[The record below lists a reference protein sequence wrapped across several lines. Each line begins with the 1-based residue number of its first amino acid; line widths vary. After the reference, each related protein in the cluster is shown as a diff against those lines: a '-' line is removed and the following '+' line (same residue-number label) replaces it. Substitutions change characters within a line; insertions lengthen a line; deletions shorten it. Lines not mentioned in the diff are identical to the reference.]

1 MIARITTPGPQ
12 EQWYSDVVAAWSEN
26 GYLKLQ
32 LASHPHLV
40 CYWRDNSFTS
50 VLLCASSYEVTEALH
65 EERRRRL
72 REMNKD
78 KAMRI

>member
-1 MIARITTPGPQ
+1 MIVRITTPGPQ
-12 EQWYSDVVAAWSEN
+12 EQWHSDVVAAWSEN

-50 VLLCASSYEVTEALH
+50 VLICASGYEVTEALR
-65 EERRRRL
+65 EERRPEYHEEDRV
-72 REMNKD
+72 K
-78 KAMRI
+78 RI